1 MKKII
6 LIAGAL
12 LLLGCEQEVDSWT
25 ITKKT
30 LTNFHC
36 QSIWGYS
43 SSGKPPDHYFQ
54 IDTVN
59 NIFFVWQDVAEPS
72 SSSLDTIN
80 KKPKWSQ
87 GIGFTTHKLTKAD
100 RLNYTG
106 SSGRNINPL
115 FGIEGMPVGTSYI
128 KGFLPENH
136 SLKKWGKATLIPPEE
151 WRTTGEFVINKASL
165 EMWICYG
172 GYIAG
177 LADNK
182 TCNPFRYECRKYLTS
197 GFQSLFFDDL
207 RSRYSR
213 AIEEQRVRRAL
224 EKEAVRDK
232 F

>member
-6 LIAGAL
+6 LIVGAL

-30 LTNFHC
+30 LTNFWC
-36 QSIWGYS
+36 QSIQGYS
-43 SSGKPPDHYFQ
+43 SSGKPPNHYFQ

-72 SSSLDTIN
+72 SSSLYTIN

-106 SSGRNINPL
+106 NL
-115 FGIEGMPVGTSYI
+115 QVDGMPVGTSYI

-136 SLKKWGKATLIPPEE
+136 SLKWGTTLIPPSE

-172 GYIAG
+172 GQRLNRG
-177 LADNK
+177 LNSLADNK
-182 TCNPFRYECRKYLTS
+182 TCNPFRYMCGKYFTQD
-197 GFQSLFFDDL
+197 FQSFFDDL

-213 AIEEQRVRRAL
+213 AIEEQRVKRAL